1 MDHTPLDQA
10 MFWAGALMASV
21 PTIGTAIVLFIF
33 WKKKNRERQA
43 GAGGPS
49 PSERV
54 T

>member
-1 MDHTPLDQA
+1 MDHTPLEQG

-21 PTIGTAIVLFIF
+21 PILGTAIVLTIF
-33 WKKKNRERQA
+33 WKKKQQEREKGER
-43 GAGGPS
+43 GPS